1 MARRSPIPAF
11 FIGWGKSTSPPTSR
25 PNWKCWGL
33 GGNHGY
39 YQSGTY
45 FLLSPAFPE
54 FILLNSEELKEF
66 GRYIHDENEMDF
78 VGGDPFFY
86 QSCNNEDIINE
97 IELTVENQLIK
108 YSLRPKIKDRFPNS
122 QSLNFR
128 EVAKKL
134 VRTELEMDETKSRTD
149 LVKMRKYF
157 ENLKN
162 VSSLFREV
170 LKDELE

>member
-1 MARRSPIPAF
+1 
-11 FIGWGKSTSPPTSR
+11 
-25 PNWKCWGL
+25 
-33 GGNHGY
+33 
-39 YQSGTY
+39 
-45 FLLSPAFPE
+45 
-54 FILLNSEELKEF
+54 
-66 GRYIHDENEMDF
+66 MDF
-78 VGGDPFFY
+78 VGGDPFFD

-149 LVKMRKYF
+149 LVKMLKYF